1 MQQPPQDRPPQPP
14 QPPQAYNLD
23 LHMYSLQDIFD
34 LFDLKYSITLE
45 DMKRA
50 KKKVLMTH
58 PDKSKLEPKYFL
70 FYKKAFDIVVKF
82 YENQNKQNAQIPNE
96 KQNYEVGHQHYDKET
111 TQQVS
116 KNIQSMNKEK
126 FNDTFN
132 QLFDKNMV
140 NKPDTERNQWFTNE
154 TSIYETN
161 EKVNSQNMGQVIDK
175 MRDNQTSLVKHRGV
189 ENLCVNSGFGNS
201 IYDDETNDTYVSSDP
216 FSKLKFDDLRKVHKD
231 QTVFGVSEKDID
243 KVKQY
248 TSVDHMMRERGKQS
262 LTPIEKQESERILA
276 QQNTQYREQI
286 MQKEYADKLKTM
298 QYEEK
303 NKNVLATFMRIKN
316 DK

>member
-1 MQQPPQDRPPQPP
+1 MQHLGH
-14 QPPQAYNLD
+14 NLD
-23 LHMYSLQDIFD
+23 IHMYSLQDVLD

-82 YENQNKQNAQIPNE
+82 YENQNKQNAIIPSE
-96 KQNYEVGHQHYDKET
+96 KQNYEVGHHHHNKET
-111 TQQVS
+111 TLQVS
-116 KNIQSMNKEK
+116 KNIQAMNKEK
-126 FNDTFN
+126 FNEKFN
-132 QLFDKNMV
+132 ELFDKNMV
-140 NKPDTERNQWFTNE
+140 NKPNIERNQWFTDE
-154 TSIYETN
+154 TPIYETN
-161 EKVNSQNMGQVIDK
+161 ETVNSQNMGQIIDK
-175 MRDNQTSLVKHRGV
+175 MRDDQSGLVKYRGV
-189 ENLCVNSGFGNS
+189 ENLMNNDFGNS
-201 IYDDETNDTYVSSDP
+201 IYDDENNDTYVTSDP

-231 QTVFGVSEKDID
+231 QTVFGVSEKDIH
-243 KVKQY
+243 KVQQY

-262 LTPIEKQESERILA
+262 LTPLEKQESERILA
-276 QQNTQYREQI
+276 QQNTQYREQM

-303 NKNVLATFMRIKN
+303 NKKVLATFMRIKN

>member
-1 MQQPPQDRPPQPP
+1 MQKQED
-14 QPPQAYNLD
+14 YNLD
-23 LHMYSLQDIFD
+23 IHMYSLQELLG
-34 LFDLKYSITLE
+34 LFDLTYSITLE

-82 YENQNKQNAQIPNE
+82 YENQNKQNAKISNE
-96 KQNYEVGHQHYDKET
+96 KKNYEVGHQNYDKET
-111 TQQVS
+111 TRQVS
-116 KNIQSMNKEK
+116 KNIQSMNKQQ

-140 NKPDTERNQWFTNE
+140 NKPNTERNQWFTNE
-154 TSIYETN
+154 APIYETN
-161 EKVNSQNMGQVIDK
+161 EKVNSQNMGQIIDN

-189 ENLCVNSGFGNS
+189 ENLYVNSEFGNS
-201 IYDDETNDTYVSSDP
+201 IYDDENNDIYVTSDP

-231 QTVFGVSEKDID
+231 QTVFDVSEKDIH
-243 KVKQY
+243 KVQQFS
-248 TSVDHMMRERGKQS
+248 SVDHMMRERGKQS
-262 LTPIEKQESERILA
+262 LTPLEKQEAERILA
-276 QQNTQYREQI
+276 QKNTQYREQM

-303 NKNVLATFMRIKN
+303 NKSVLSTFMLLKN

>member
-1 MQQPPQDRPPQPP
+1 MQHLGH
-14 QPPQAYNLD
+14 NLD
-23 LHMYSLQDIFD
+23 IHMYSLQDVLD

-82 YENQNKQNAQIPNE
+82 YENQNKQNAIIPSE
-96 KQNYEVGHQHYDKET
+96 KQNYEVGHHHHNKET
-111 TQQVS
+111 TLQVS
-116 KNIQSMNKEK
+116 KNIQAMNKEK
-126 FNDTFN
+126 FNEKFN
-132 QLFDKNMV
+132 ELFDKNMV
-140 NKPDTERNQWFTNE
+140 NKPNIERNQWFTDE
-154 TSIYETN
+154 TPIYETN
-161 EKVNSQNMGQVIDK
+161 ETVNSQNMGQIIDK
-175 MRDNQTSLVKHRGV
+175 MRDDQSGLVKYRGV
-189 ENLCVNSGFGNS
+189 ENLMNNDFGNS
-201 IYDDETNDTYVSSDP
+201 IYDDENNDTYVTSDP

-231 QTVFGVSEKDID
+231 QTVFGVSEKDIH
-243 KVKQY
+243 KVQQY

-262 LTPIEKQESERILA
+262 LTPLEKQEAERILA
-276 QQNTQYREQI
+276 QQNTQYQEQM

-303 NKNVLATFMRIKN
+303 NKSVLSTFMLLKN
-316 DK
+316 D

>member
-1 MQQPPQDRPPQPP
+1 MQKQND
-14 QPPQAYNLD
+14 YNLD
-23 LHMYSLQDIFD
+23 IHTYSLQDLFD
-34 LFDLKYSITLE
+34 LFDLTYSISME

-82 YENQNKQNAQIPNE
+82 YENQNKQNVKISNE
-96 KQNYEVGHQHYDKET
+96 KKNYEVGHQNYDKET

-116 KNIQSMNKEK
+116 KNIQSMNKQQ

-140 NKPDTERNQWFTNE
+140 SKPDAERNQWFTNE
-154 TSIYETN
+154 TSIYETT
-161 EKVNSQNMGQVIDK
+161 ETVNSQNMGQVIDK
-175 MRDNQTSLVKHRGV
+175 MRDNQTSMVKHRGV
-189 ENLCVNSGFGNS
+189 ETLCVNSGFGNS
-201 IYDDETNDTYVSSDP
+201 IYDDEANDTYVTSDP

-231 QTVFGVSEKDID
+231 QTVFGVSEKDIHN
-243 KVKQY
+243 VQQY
-248 TSVDHMMRERGKQS
+248 SSVDHMMRERGKQS
-262 LTPIEKQESERILA
+262 LTPLEKQDAERILA

-303 NKNVLATFMRIKN
+303 NKNVLATFMLLKN

>member
-1 MQQPPQDRPPQPP
+1 MQKQQD
-14 QPPQAYNLD
+14 YNLD
-23 LHMYSLQDIFD
+23 IHTYSLQDLFD
-34 LFDLKYSITLE
+34 LFDLTYSISME

-82 YENQNKQNAQIPNE
+82 YENQNKQNAKISNE
-96 KQNYEVGHQHYDKET
+96 KQNYEVGYQHYDKET
-111 TQQVS
+111 TQHVS
-116 KNIQSMNKEK
+116 KNIQAINKQK
-126 FNDTFN
+126 FNKTFN
-132 QLFDKNMV
+132 DLFDKNMV
-140 NKPDTERNQWFTNE
+140 NKPDADRNQWFTNE
-154 TSIYETN
+154 TSIYETT
-161 EKVNSQNMGQVIDK
+161 ETVNSQNMGQVIDK
-175 MRDNQTSLVKHRGV
+175 MRDNQTSMVKHRGV
-189 ENLCVNSGFGNS
+189 ETLCVNSGFGNS
-201 IYDDETNDTYVSSDP
+201 IYDDEANDTYVTSDP

-231 QTVFGVSEKDID
+231 QTVFGVSEKDIH
-243 KVKQY
+243 KVQQY
-248 TSVDHMMRERGKQS
+248 SSVDHMMRERGKQS
-262 LTPIEKQESERILA
+262 LTPLEKQDAERILA

-303 NKNVLATFMRIKN
+303 NKNVLATFMLLKN

>member
-1 MQQPPQDRPPQPP
+1 MQKQND
-14 QPPQAYNLD
+14 YNLD
-23 LHMYSLQDIFD
+23 IHTYSLLDLFD
-34 LFDLKYSITLE
+34 LFDLTYSISME

-82 YENQNKQNAQIPNE
+82 YENQNKQNAKIPNE
-96 KQNYEVGHQHYDKET
+96 KQNYDVGHQHYDKET
-111 TQQVS
+111 TQHVS
-116 KNIQSMNKEK
+116 KNIQSIDKQQ

-140 NKPDTERNQWFTNE
+140 SKPDAERNQWFTNE
-154 TSIYETN
+154 TSIYETT
-161 EKVNSQNMGQVIDK
+161 ETVNSQNMGQVIDK
-175 MRDNQTSLVKHRGV
+175 MRDNQTSMIKHRGV
-189 ENLCVNSGFGNS
+189 ETLCVNSGFGNS
-201 IYDDETNDTYVSSDP
+201 IYDDEANDTYVTSDP

-231 QTVFGVSEKDID
+231 QTVFGVSEKDIHN
-243 KVKQY
+243 VQQY
-248 TSVDHMMRERGKQS
+248 SSVDHMMRERGKQS
-262 LTPIEKQESERILA
+262 LTPLEKQDAERILA
-276 QQNTQYREQI
+276 QQNTQYQEQI

-303 NKNVLATFMRIKN
+303 NKNVLATFMLLKN

>member
-1 MQQPPQDRPPQPP
+1 MQKQND
-14 QPPQAYNLD
+14 YNLD
-23 LHMYSLQDIFD
+23 IHTYSLQDLFE
-34 LFDLKYSITLE
+34 LFDLTYSISME

-70 FYKKAFDIVVKF
+70 FYKKAFDIIVKF
-82 YENQNKQNAQIPNE
+82 YENQNKQNAKIPNE
-96 KQNYEVGHQHYDKET
+96 KQNYDVGHQHYDKET
-111 TQQVS
+111 TQHVS
-116 KNIQSMNKEK
+116 KNIQSIDKQQ

-140 NKPDTERNQWFTNE
+140 SKPDAERNQWFTNE
-154 TSIYETN
+154 TSIYETT
-161 EKVNSQNMGQVIDK
+161 ETVNSQNMGQVIDK
-175 MRDNQTSLVKHRGV
+175 MRDNQTSMIKHRGV
-189 ENLCVNSGFGNS
+189 ETLCVNSGFGNS
-201 IYDDETNDTYVSSDP
+201 IYDDEANDTYVTSDP

-231 QTVFGVSEKDID
+231 QTVFGVSEKDIHN
-243 KVKQY
+243 VQQY
-248 TSVDHMMRERGKQS
+248 SSVDHMMRERGKQS
-262 LTPIEKQESERILA
+262 LTPLEKQDAERILA
-276 QQNTQYREQI
+276 QQNTQYQEQI

-303 NKNVLATFMRIKN
+303 NKNVLATFMLLKN

>member
-1 MQQPPQDRPPQPP
+1 MQHLGH
-14 QPPQAYNLD
+14 NLD
-23 LHMYSLQDIFD
+23 IHMYSLQDVLD

-82 YENQNKQNAQIPNE
+82 YENQNKQNAIIPSE
-96 KQNYEVGHQHYDKET
+96 KQNYEVGHHHHNKET
-111 TQQVS
+111 TLQVS
-116 KNIQSMNKEK
+116 KNIQAMNKEK
-126 FNDTFN
+126 FNEKFN
-132 QLFDKNMV
+132 ELFDKNMV
-140 NKPDTERNQWFTNE
+140 NKPNIERNQWFTDE
-154 TSIYETN
+154 TPIYETN
-161 EKVNSQNMGQVIDK
+161 ETVNSQNMGQIIDK
-175 MRDNQTSLVKHRGV
+175 MRDDQSGLVKYRGV
-189 ENLCVNSGFGNS
+189 ENLMNNDFGNS
-201 IYDDETNDTYVSSDP
+201 IYDDENNDTYVTSDP

-231 QTVFGVSEKDID
+231 QTVFGVSEKDIH
-243 KVKQY
+243 KVQQY

-262 LTPIEKQESERILA
+262 LTPLEKQESERILA
-276 QQNTQYREQI
+276 QQNTQYREQM

-303 NKNVLATFMRIKN
+303 NKKVLATFMRIKN
-316 DK
+316 EK

>member
-1 MQQPPQDRPPQPP
+1 MQHLGH
-14 QPPQAYNLD
+14 NLD
-23 LHMYSLQDIFD
+23 IHMYSLQDVLD

-82 YENQNKQNAQIPNE
+82 YENQNKQNAIIPSE
-96 KQNYEVGHQHYDKET
+96 KQNYEVGHHHHNKET
-111 TQQVS
+111 TLQVS
-116 KNIQSMNKEK
+116 KNIQAMNKEK
-126 FNDTFN
+126 FNEKFN
-132 QLFDKNMV
+132 ELFDKNMV
-140 NKPDTERNQWFTNE
+140 NKPNIERNQWFTDE
-154 TSIYETN
+154 TPIYETN
-161 EKVNSQNMGQVIDK
+161 ETVNSQNMGQIIDK
-175 MRDNQTSLVKHRGV
+175 MRDDQSGLVKYRGV
-189 ENLCVNSGFGNS
+189 ENLMNNDFGNS
-201 IYDDETNDTYVSSDP
+201 IYDDENNDTYVTSDP

-231 QTVFGVSEKDID
+231 QTVFGVSEKDIH
-243 KVKQY
+243 KVQQY

-262 LTPIEKQESERILA
+262 LTPLEKQEAERILA
-276 QQNTQYREQI
+276 QQNTQYREQM

-303 NKNVLATFMRIKN
+303 NKKVLATFMRIKN
-316 DK
+316 EK